1 MSLTEIIE
9 NLKSHDDFYILTH
22 QYPDGDTLGSAF
34 ALCRALQLQGKRARV
49 LCPDVIAPKY
59 EYLKRG
65 IKPQTDFEP
74 KYIISVDVADAN
86 LLGRLKETY
95 GGIVDMCIDH
105 HSSNT
110 GYAKCS
116 YVDGTKAAAAEII
129 YEVIK
134 LLGVDFDVD
143 IASCIYTA
151 ISTDT
156 GCFRYTNATPQ
167 SYRIAAEM
175 MEYGCDA
182 SQINRVMFETKSRA
196 KLEIERQVMDSIE
209 YYADNRCAIVYVTL
223 DMVKKSGINDDE
235 LDGIASLPR
244 NVEGVLIGITMR
256 QKDDGSFKVSVRTND
271 GLDASEFCKQFGGG
285 GHTAAAGCTVCGSL
299 EEAKSSLAHAAES
312 FIAGVTNA

>member
-1 MSLTEIIE
+1 
-9 NLKSHDDFYILTH
+9 
-22 QYPDGDTLGSAF
+22 
-34 ALCRALQLQGKRARV
+34 
-49 LCPDVIAPKY
+49 
-59 EYLKRG
+59 
-65 IKPQTDFEP
+65 
-74 KYIISVDVADAN
+74 
-86 LLGRLKETY
+86 
-95 GGIVDMCIDH
+95 
-105 HSSNT
+105 
-110 GYAKCS
+110 
-116 YVDGTKAAAAEII
+116 
-129 YEVIK
+129 
-134 LLGVDFDVD
+134 
-143 IASCIYTA
+143 
-151 ISTDT
+151 
-156 GCFRYTNATPQ
+156 
-167 SYRIAAEM
+167 